1 MNVANIIEEA
11 RIGGP
16 QIRIVRVA
24 QNMKKLG
31 IKTFVFMPKRNS
43 KDFYKLCKKNDLQV
57 EFLEIANVG
66 KRLFTVLKYLFSFIF
81 DIRNLLIIFFN

>member
-24 QNMKKLG
+24 RNMKKLG
-31 IKTFVFMPKRNS
+31 IKTFVFMPKKNS
-43 KDFYKLCKKNDLQV
+43 KDFYKLCKK
-57 EFLEIANVG
+57 
-66 KRLFTVLKYLFSFIF
+66 K
-81 DIRNLLIIFFN
+81 